1 MAEQIGIERLGL
13 EPGDLVLEIG
23 RGGDSDESLRTA
35 ISAMTGTA
43 LIEDE
48 TDEVVDAAII
58 WWRDGDGELE
68 DALVDALTYLSESGS
83 IWILTP
89 KAGRDGHVEP
99 SDIQG
104 AAPNVG
110 LSQTSTFAVASD
122 WTATRLVARKSAKR

>member
-1 MAEQIGIERLGL
+1 MGF

-23 RGGDSDESLRTA
+23 RGPDCDEPLRSA
-35 ISAMTGTA
+35 IRSITGTEFV
-43 LIEDE
+43 EDE
-48 TDEVVDAAII
+48 TNEVIDAVII

-68 DALVDALTYLSESGS
+68 DELVDALTFLSESGS

-99 SDIQG
+99 SDIQD

-110 LSQTSTFAVASD
+110 LAQTSILAVAPD
-122 WTATRLVARKSAKR
+122 WSATHLVARKSVKR